1 MRPSAEAAHVSNTQR
16 NQSCPLTTSQKIS
29 PEEILARKVP
39 DVRAYKLG
47 KKRWSYNQCELVLT
61 QQGSTS
67 PSEVTVVEAVHV
79 PDPALH
85 SHISESQAS
94 YDMKL
99 SNNQTIHVAV
109 FLVHSSPDAEVTE
122 ERDGHEQ
129 RVYQWTVISR
139 SACKKGCQGPVLR
152 TLQRFGALGRRSNGP
167 KGTPAEPEAVNK
179 KSKDCRYMYLS
190 IDEAGTHI
198 GAKTF
203 RLIAGVYD
211 KAGQE
216 LLGTACCPPIRVL
229 SNNDVPG
236 GAAHIMLSVTIR
248 KEWAGWASSA
258 PCTRLSQSPVAPEPP
273 QSALRRVVSPFQ
285 LGACPSLQM
294 NSLTVAPST
303 DADLQAHMKHAY
315 TAARDPRL
323 LAAAIPSIVATR
335 SHTLPASW
343 NGSGASLP
351 AGDLL
356 TPQLQDGPRQPC
368 DSMGFISSLD
378 TARTPNPSCP
388 PALLHLGHTQLAQR
402 AMSAHDMG
410 VEMASYKGLSTLESG
425 SKSQSWHAAS
435 SFVQRSIDV
444 TAGQEYTRAQ
454 PRHADS
460 GVLHEHDLVPQYRT
474 GVLLSPIHPFFDP
487 FASPNPSSCV
497 PLQPGSHAQPQ
508 EMETHGSHT
517 SFTQQAGPPSF
528 GTSGSTQQQR
538 NRLLATAPR
547 SSSRASKLAVGFDP
561 YARHEVSQDQVGA
574 LEPQSSQEGSQKAVH
589 RSLRG
594 SDGEDQAAG
603 SVQEQ
608 QLVRRRVVAPGDDVS
623 SSLQEVLVMLSK
635 GQGARLK
642 KLKRKISWQA
652 DQLLQ
657 EKAKVASI
665 QTELSSTTQELQL
678 LREQVAELQ
687 RACQVPVVGLTPAMQ
702 PRLFG
707 AQPVPAQENQPDRCQ
722 QSLQS
727 QEMIMA
733 LMSAD
738 AGPSAPPT
746 SLQHLYNSIFRG
758 MPSGHI
764 ARSAS
769 QSIGMASLKLALVD
783 MNMLIMVSV
792 TTNSNQDIK
801 TRAEMARA
809 ADLAATWSG
818 PAAASSNKGIK
829 APAEHAAS

>member
-635 GQGARLK
+635 GQ
-642 KLKRKISWQA
+642 
-652 DQLLQ
+652 
-657 EKAKVASI
+657 
-665 QTELSSTTQELQL
+665 
-678 LREQVAELQ
+678 EQVAELQ

-769 QSIGMASLKLALVD
+769 QSIGGH
-783 MNMLIMVSV
+783 
-792 TTNSNQDIK
+792 
-801 TRAEMARA
+801 
-809 ADLAATWSG
+809 SG
-818 PAAASSNKGIK
+818 DKPSSN
-829 APAEHAAS
+829 HLHVLR